1 MVIGYLGILGWLARN
16 GLGKLDD
23 NFESLKNRVIK
34 DYEKRRMAMN
44 KRMGV
49 EGRRGEGGGKKLRNL
64 SEKD

>member
-16 GLGKLDD
+16 ALGKLDD

-44 KRMGV
+44 KRMEG
-49 EGRRGEGGGKKLRNL
+49 EGRRGEGGGKKLRDL
-64 SEKD
+64 SGKD